1 MRAEV
6 PGAEDKDAHMTEG
19 VNDPRLRWYPRSW
32 RARYGDELVTLLH
45 DEYGER
51 LPTPVH
57 LGLVTGGLRQRARQ
71 SGLTGDSTP
80 ATDGVR
86 AGALVVLAA
95 WTAFVIAGASFAKFS
110 EHFDE
115 ALPHAMGAHRVPD
128 VAFTVLQ
135 TVAGLAGV
143 LVVAG
148 ALVAVPTFVRF
159 LRADGWA
166 CVRGHILRAL
176 ACTAV
181 TGCRHDAS
189 APFGPPPHVTA
200 TQQRPALVR
209 GALLGLGG
217 AHRDHHGVVD
227 GGRGCR
233 GTKGRVSPSDSHRGG
248 APGRCHRRVDA
259 GHARS
264 HGGLVGSDGKGRAR
278 LFELQPG
285 RRPRNTVGPLA
296 RRYGR
301 SHGCSHGYGRGWR
314 GPRAP
319 RMDQDA
325 RWGTILALT
334 GRLPRLLG

>member
-176 ACTAV
+176 ACTAITAAV
-181 TGCRHDAS
+181 TVPVLLS
-189 APFGPPPHVTA
+189 AHHLTS
-200 TQQRPALVR
+200 QQRNNGLHWY
-209 GALLGLGG
+209 GALFLAWAALIVITMALWTVVAVAAARRVKFPPAILTVEALLAIAIAVAMLVMLGATAVWWG
-217 AHRDHHGVVD
+217 AMAKDAPAFLSS
-227 GGRGCR
+227 
-233 GTKGRVSPSDSHRGG
+233 SPGG
-248 APGRCHRRVDA
+248 APGTPWDLWLVATVLLMAAAMGTAAVGVARELRVWIKM
-259 GHARS
+259 H
-264 HGGLVGSDGKGRAR
+264 DGA
-278 LFELQPG
+278 Q
-285 RRPRNTVGPLA
+285 
-296 RRYGR
+296 
-301 SHGCSHGYGRGWR
+301 SWR
-314 GPRAP
+314 
-319 RMDQDA
+319 
-325 RWGTILALT
+325 
-334 GRLPRLLG
+334 